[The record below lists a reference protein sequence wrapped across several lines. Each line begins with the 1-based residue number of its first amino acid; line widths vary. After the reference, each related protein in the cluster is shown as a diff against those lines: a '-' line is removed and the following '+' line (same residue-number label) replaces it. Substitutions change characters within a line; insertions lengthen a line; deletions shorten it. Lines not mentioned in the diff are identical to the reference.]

1 MNPVP
6 KIIGLEHITN
16 LLLSTEKLTFP
27 GDPKTESRPDP
38 ELLVPVFDILCPYL
52 PERWREVLRC
62 GRPHS
67 DNTVSLDPDMD
78 KQPIQNDSSG
88 QMIHIN
94 HNVEHANKG
103 FEVDDKRIAQ
113 KAIPEKIHATDK
125 M

>member
-1 MNPVP
+1 M
-6 KIIGLEHITN
+6 
-16 LLLSTEKLTFP
+16 LLLQYESCTKGYWFRVHNTPIVRFSFS

-38 ELLVPVFDILCPYL
+38 GLLVPVFDILCPYL

-78 KQPIQNDSSG
+78 MDKQPIQMDSSG

-94 HNVEHANKG
+94 HNVERVNKG
-103 FEVDDKRIAQ
+103 SEVDDKGISQ
-113 KAIPEKIHATDK
+113 KAFSEKDK